1 MRKEE
6 EHTKSIIYSKF
17 AILKN
22 KNKALFTDSPT
33 IKHLHQ
39 ASFITHN
46 RQLFLNSHRL
56 LIIHSFIHS
65 FSFRGSRMRLQKNTR
80 LAPINEVSL
89 ICRQLRRSLRVGENA
104 EKGLPSS
111 FILKHHFHHDVVIDI
126 VRLVLEERGEGFKIR
141 HLAWG
146 DGLVWGAVAHVM
158 PDVMKREFG
167 AHELVYQW
175 DVFVF
180 VVVDKMLDCG
190 AGLAPDVCDEVE
202 RHGCRLLLSGDRI
215 TCGKG

>member
-1 MRKEE
+1 
-6 EHTKSIIYSKF
+6 
-17 AILKN
+17 
-22 KNKALFTDSPT
+22 
-33 IKHLHQ
+33 
-39 ASFITHN
+39 
-46 RQLFLNSHRL
+46 
-56 LIIHSFIHS
+56 
-65 FSFRGSRMRLQKNTR
+65 MRLQKNTR

-111 FILKHHFHHDVVIDI
+111 FILKHHFHHDVVIDT

-202 RHGCRLLLSGDRI
+202 SHCCWLIELSVEGFKSYWKCGLEYNNNRTKLDGFQKGVLLI
-215 TCGKG
+215 TC